1 MNLHNVCAIPENVV
15 GFNCGII
22 GLPNVGKSTI
32 FNALASA
39 EAEMANYP
47 FCTIEPNRGIVPVPD
62 PRLEHIAALLQ
73 KNDPIQTRI
82 EFIDVAGLVRGAS
95 KGEGLGN
102 KFLGHIRDVDAVVH
116 VVRCFRASDVVHVSG
131 EVDPVGDVEIVRT
144 ELMLAD
150 LEVLEKAHSKLITR
164 ARSGDKDAKAR
175 ASIIENCIAH
185 LNSGQLLKTLEMA
198 SDARALLAEYGLITF
213 KPVLYCANVDE
224 ENSQRDLVQELEKYA
239 ENEHSSCIS
248 ITGKLEEEISELPPE
263 EKQEFLQG
271 MGLEESGLDR
281 LIHSS
286 YTLLDLIT
294 YYTAATQLQ
303 AWTLRRGT
311 RAVDAAGK
319 IHTDFARGFIRAEV
333 YGYDDLVNAGSE
345 HEVKESGRLRSEGK
359 DYVICE
365 GDIVH
370 FLFNT

>member
-1 MNLHNVCAIPENVV
+1 LNPENIV
-15 GFNCGII
+15 GFNCGIV

-32 FNALASA
+32 FNALTSA

-62 PRLEHIAALLQ
+62 SRLQDIADILK

-102 KFLGHIRDVDAVVH
+102 KFLGHIRDVEAIVH
-116 VVRCFRASDVVHVSG
+116 VVRCFQASDVVHVSG
-131 EVDPVGDVEIVRT
+131 EVDPMGDVETVRT

-150 LEVLEKAHSKLITR
+150 LEILEKAHGKLINM

-175 ASIIENCIAH
+175 VSVIESCIEH
-185 LNSGQLLKTLEMA
+185 LNTGQPLKTLELA
-198 SDARALLAEYGLITF
+198 SDTRTILEEYGIITS
-213 KPVLYCANVDE
+213 KPVLYCANIDE
-224 ENSQRDLVQELEKYA
+224 ENSYGDLVQKLEAYA
-239 ENEHSSCIS
+239 KNEASSCIS
-248 ITGKLEEEISELPPE
+248 ITGKLEEEISELPSE

-271 MGLEESGLDR
+271 MGLEDSGLDR
-281 LIHSS
+281 LIHAS
-286 YTLLDLIT
+286 YALLDLIT

-311 RAVDAAGK
+311 RAVQAAGK
-319 IHTDFARGFIRAEV
+319 IHSDFAAGFIRADV
-333 YGYDDLVNAGSE
+333 YGYDDLVGAGSE

-359 DYVICE
+359 DYIIKE

-370 FLFNT
+370 YLFNV

>member
-1 MNLHNVCAIPENVV
+1 MSLHNVCAIPENVV

-62 PRLEHIAALLQ
+62 PRLEHIATLLQ

-116 VVRCFRASDVVHVSG
+116 VVRCFRASDVVHVSD

-150 LEVLEKAHSKLITR
+150 LEVLEKAHAKLITK
-164 ARSGDKDAKAR
+164 ARSGDKGAKAR
-175 ASIIENCIAH
+175 ISIIDNCIAH
-185 LNSGQLLKTLEMA
+185 LNSGQLIKTLELA
-198 SDARALLAEYGLITF
+198 SDARVLLAEYGLITF

-239 ENEHSSCIS
+239 EKEHSSCIS

-263 EKQEFLQG
+263 EKQDFLQG

-345 HEVKESGRLRSEGK
+345 HDVKESGRLRSEGK

-370 FLFNT
+370 FLFNL